1 MKTKSKALRIIGTKD
16 RPRLSVFRSNKFIYA
31 QLIDDSSRKTLI
43 GVSEKEI
50 KAGEKATKTQKA
62 KNLGISLAQKSK
74 EKKIKRVIFQ
84 RGEYPYK
91 GRIKSFIEGV
101 REGGLEL

>member
-1 MKTKSKALRIIGTKD
+1 MKTKSKVLKIIGTKD

-31 QLIDDSSRKTLI
+31 QLIDDSNRKTLI
-43 GVSEKEI
+43 GISEKEI
-50 KAGEKATKTQKA
+50 KAGEKETKTQKA
-62 KNLGISLAQKSK
+62 KNLGLSLAQKSK

-84 RGEYPYK
+84 RGGYPYK